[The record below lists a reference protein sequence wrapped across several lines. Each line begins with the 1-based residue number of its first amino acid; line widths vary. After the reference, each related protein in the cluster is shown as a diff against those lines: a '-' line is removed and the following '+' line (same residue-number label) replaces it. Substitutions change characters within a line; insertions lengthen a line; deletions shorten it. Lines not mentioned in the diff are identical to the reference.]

1 MAKEKMY
8 RINSLPGIKE
18 CVDYM
23 RNAKSGNSKTKS
35 NSKNKD
41 YKKGY

>member
-18 CVDYM
+18 CIDYM
-23 RNAKSGNSKTKS
+23 RSAKNSSARQKPKTETKKTK
-35 NSKNKD
+35 
-41 YKKGY
+41 Y